1 MKKKISIERI
11 NIDILILI
19 NEIIKN
25 TQEKYA
31 DNYFYNININHLLK
45 SFSKSQNDEIKQLF
59 QIAKND
65 NNNEKNF
72 NEIIIKKENINE
84 NKLNLVSNSNSEDSE
99 NNIKN
104 NFITKEN

>member
-45 SFSKSQNDEIKQLF
+45 SFSKSQNEEIKQLKCLK
-59 QIAKND
+59 IL
-65 NNNEKNF
+65 
-72 NEIIIKKENINE
+72 IITNKKM
-84 NKLNLVSNSNSEDSE
+84 KLL
-99 NNIKN
+99 
-104 NFITKEN
+104 